1 MATKASIS
9 HAKYDAENTTGVY
22 LKLNLKTDSDI
33 LEKLSSVPNR
43 QGYIKQ
49 LIRQD
54 IAGSVPV
61 SVPTLE
67 KECAVM
73 DIIREIAKTWID
85 NADTTPE
92 KIDIETAKQYVA
104 WMDPETTP
112 AEMTPEAFMEAWN
125 DIIG

>member
-9 HAKYDAENTTGVY
+9 HAKYDAANTTGVY

-54 IAGSVPV
+54 IAGSVPTPATEPVPV
-61 SVPTLE
+61 SVP
-67 KECAVM
+67 
-73 DIIREIAKTWID
+73 
-85 NADTTPE
+85 
-92 KIDIETAKQYVA
+92 KQE
-104 WMDPETTP
+104 ETT
-112 AEMTPEAFMEAWN
+112 
-125 DIIG
+125 

>member
-9 HAKYDAENTTGVY
+9 HAKYDAANTTGVY

-54 IAGSVPV
+54 ISTGSVPTPATGSAPV
-61 SVPTLE
+61 SVP
-67 KECAVM
+67 KK
-73 DIIREIAKTWID
+73 R
-85 NADTTPE
+85 
-92 KIDIETAKQYVA
+92 
-104 WMDPETTP
+104 
-112 AEMTPEAFMEAWN
+112 MTPKQILSFLEQYTKYYDGSMYELLNAVTNEYMNN
-125 DIIG
+125 D